1 MHAVQTIFK
10 DVYKRQLKQNVNKMK
25 QTLGTLSKDDMTKLV
40 AAVEQGEEVSVP
52 GWDDKFAADI
62 FSVQTK
68 TKEGISPTFSDGP
81 P

>member
-1 MHAVQTIFK
+1 
-10 DVYKRQLKQNVNKMK
+10 MK

-40 AAVEQGEEVSVP
+40 SAVEQGDEVSVP

-68 TKEGISPTFSDGP
+68 TKECIVSAELQNDKGAVSYTHLCLLLTAVI
-81 P
+81 